1 MQPLIIKIREM
12 CIDDLPEV
20 FHIGESL
27 FSSESFPIMYRTWD
41 EYTVTSLFNSNK
53 DLCLVAECNDKVIGF
68 IMGTVIEKPQS
79 PWKYG
84 YVVWLGVRKR
94 YQKSGVA
101 SRLYDSLEEKFKEF
115 GARIVLADIE
125 ATNEKAL
132 KFFEKKNF
140 ERTSIYIWVKKSL

>member
-1 MQPLIIKIREM
+1 LVTRIREM
-12 CIDDLPEV
+12 GIDDLPEV

-53 DLCLVAECNDKVIGF
+53 DLCLVAECNGKVVGF

-94 YQKSGVA
+94 YQKTGVA
-101 SRLYDSLEEKFKEF
+101 SRLYDSLEEKFKEL

-132 KFFEKKNF
+132 KFFEKKKF

>member
-1 MQPLIIKIREM
+1 MPPLIIKIREM

-41 EYTVTSLFNSNK
+41 EYTVTSLFNNNK
-53 DLCLVAECNDKVIGF
+53 DLCLVAECNGKVIGF
-68 IMGTVIEKPQS
+68 IMGTFIEKPQS

-101 SRLYDSLEEKFKEF
+101 SRLYDSLEEKFKEI

-132 KFFEKKNF
+132 KFFEKKKF
-140 ERTSIYIWVKKSL
+140 ERVSIYIWVKKSL

>member
-1 MQPLIIKIREM
+1 LIVKIREM

-41 EYTVTSLFNSNK
+41 EYTVTSLFNNNK
-53 DLCLVAECNDKVIGF
+53 DLCLVAECNDKVVGF
-68 IMGTVIEKPQS
+68 IMGTLIEKPQS

-101 SRLYDSLEEKFKEF
+101 SRLYDSLEEKFKDL
-115 GARIVLADIE
+115 GVRIVLADIE

-132 KFFEKKNF
+132 KFFEGKKF

>member
-1 MQPLIIKIREM
+1 LIVKIREM

-20 FHIGESL
+20 FHIGESI

-41 EYTVTSLFNSNK
+41 EYTVTSLFNNNK
-53 DLCLVAECNDKVIGF
+53 DLCLVAECNDKVVGF

-101 SRLYDSLEEKFKEF
+101 SRLYDYLEEKFKEF
-115 GARIVLADIE
+115 GVRIVLADIE
-125 ATNEKAL
+125 ATNGKAL
-132 KFFEKKNF
+132 KFFEKKKF